1 MAARIINRVIHSPF
15 PDYDVKDSSAPE
27 LIEKRLKKFSDKI
40 IIVDAYQSLTA
51 RDLLKKIR
59 KYAVGYQHHG
69 VKAGSMVCAH
79 IGSTVE
85 NAAAALGVV
94 FAGGTLVMAKTA
106 YVARELMFTMEDSKC
121 TFLLTDQ
128 QSASN
133 VRKLSM
139 PSRIK
144 SMFAVGSEP
153 GFVNVTQF
161 QELSDETFKPHV
173 PTDSEKEVV
182 VVLYTSG
189 STGLPKGVEIS
200 HRGYC
205 ASFHAFRALE
215 ICNEDDAYLAW
226 NPLTHVSGFALGLF
240 CMFMG
245 AKIVIAEP
253 LISCKDFLKALKTFQ
268 ISLFLGIP
276 VRMQEIVNEAR
287 RNNDVASRVEKIIL
301 AGTVVTKSLA
311 RSICEIFGVES
322 LINYY
327 GMTETFCLLSAS
339 PLGEVTFDNSGLPV
353 AGSKIKVKDLT
364 SGDLLDPYQNGE
376 ILVHTPCV
384 MKGYLGHPEAT
395 AEALSE
401 DGWLRTGDLGY
412 YDVEGRIHIIDR
424 LKQMIKCMGN
434 VVTPAE
440 LEEILMSH
448 EAVEEA
454 VVLGVP
460 SSKYGEAP
468 AACVVVKNCFAKN
481 LESLTTE
488 LKELIA
494 DQAAVYKH
502 LYGGIIFMNRLPKS
516 ESGKILRQELKAK
529 MAREYKKLKE
539 IDGPSGFDES

>member
-1 MAARIINRVIHSPF
+1 
-15 PDYDVKDSSAPE
+15 
-27 LIEKRLKKFSDKI
+27 
-40 IIVDAYQSLTA
+40 QSLTA
-51 RDLLKKIR
+51 CDLLKKIR
-59 KYAVGYQHHG
+59 KYAVGYQLHG

-106 YVARELMFTMEDSKC
+106 YVASDAIYRGQPDS
-121 TFLLTDQ
+121 FH
-128 QSASN
+128 
-133 VRKLSM
+133 VRFFFSV
-139 PSRIK
+139 SQ

-153 GFVNVTQF
+153 GFINVTQF
-161 QELSDETFKPHV
+161 QELSDDTFKPHV
-173 PTDSEKEVV
+173 PTDSEKAIVV
-182 VVLYTSG
+182 ILYTSG

-200 HRGYC
+200 HRSYC
-205 ASFHAFRALE
+205 ASFHAFRCADR
-215 ICNEDDAYLAW
+215 NDAYLAW

-240 CMFMG
+240 CMFIG
-245 AKIVIAEP
+245 AKIIITDP
-253 LISCKDFLKALKTFQ
+253 LISCKDFLQALKTFR
-268 ISLFLGIP
+268 ISLFLAIP

-301 AGTVVTKSLA
+301 AGTVITKSLA
-311 RSICEIFGVES
+311 RSICEMFGVES
-322 LINYY
+322 MINYY

-353 AGSKIKVKDLT
+353 GGTKIKVIDLT
-364 SGDLLDPYQNGE
+364 SGDPLGPYQNGE
-376 ILVHTPCV
+376 ILVYTPCV

-440 LEEILMSH
+440 LEEIIMSH

-468 AACVVVKNCFAKN
+468 AACVVVKDCFANN
-481 LESLTTE
+481 LESLATE

-502 LYGGIIFMNRLPKS
+502 LYGGIFFMNRLPKS
-516 ESGKILRQELKAK
+516 ESGKILRQDLKAK
-529 MAREYKKLKE
+529 
-539 IDGPSGFDES
+539 I